1 MNIVN
6 EVNIPTPPSSDL
18 GFYEHT
24 LPECVLTSTEVSQAT
39 TVPGGLYNSLSW
51 SAGLAPS
58 ELDSAASWGTKT
70 LPGAG
75 PFYFANDV
83 EDNPTLG
90 HIDISNNEP
99 IIE

>member
-1 MNIVN
+1 MNIEY

-24 LPECVLTSTEVSQAT
+24 LPECVLTSTEFSQST
-39 TVPGGLYNSLSW
+39 IVPGGLYNSLSW
-51 SAGLAPS
+51 AADAAPP

-75 PFYFANDV
+75 PFYFANDS
-83 EDNPTLG
+83 EDNPTIG
-90 HIDISNNEP
+90 HLNAVQHDD
-99 IIE
+99 